1 MLGEP
6 LRTTAEVKSGAAT
19 PTFSGILGRV
29 PAQGNILP
37 QTTATDVLAD
47 HYPEARGQAVGTRRI
62 LQVGAGAWRAHM
74 GREHCQEECSV
85 GWATGDG
92 TWGPVRAPG
101 KWEGQDGGDISHSAH
116 TMAQGHF

>member
-47 HYPEARGQAVGTRRI
+47 HYPEARGQGPGSGDPQDSPGGRRGLEGSHGEGTLPGRVFRGVGHWRWD
-62 LQVGAGAWRAHM
+62 LGAS
-74 GREHCQEECSV
+74 ES
-85 GWATGDG
+85 
-92 TWGPVRAPG
+92 PG
-101 KWEGQDGGDISHSAH
+101 KMGGPRRR
-116 TMAQGHF
+116 GHLT